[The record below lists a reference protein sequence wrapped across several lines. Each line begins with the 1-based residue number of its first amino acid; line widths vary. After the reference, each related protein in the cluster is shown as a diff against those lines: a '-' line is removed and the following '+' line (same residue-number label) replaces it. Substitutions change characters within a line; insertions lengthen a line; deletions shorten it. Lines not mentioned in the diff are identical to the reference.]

1 MAAKKSTITKNKY
14 NANNYDS
21 LRIVVPRGAK
31 AAIQAT
37 AESQGENI
45 NRYVRGAI
53 QARMKADGADGDIL
67 RMDGKPGYI
76 RKPTE

>member
-31 AAIQAT
+31 AAIQST
-37 AESQGENI
+37 AEARGENI
-45 NRYVRGAI
+45 NKYVRGAI
-53 QARMKADGADGDIL
+53 QARMKADGADGEIL
-67 RMDGKPGYI
+67 RMDGKPGYM
-76 RKPTE
+76 RKSQE